1 MADKMAHLPPVSL
14 AKEEEAAAHLP
25 AARFISVWALI
36 TSFAYALV
44 YTLNRYDTAPC
55 HPQTPVQCA
64 VLTEAVVALVNAL
77 WNGMMWF
84 AAPQAAAAALE
95 LLLPCRRR
103 WMWTRRALACVAFA
117 ASIVSHGMFYIAAGV
132 VILTVVIDVD
142 PARYLSFTIRTSVVI
157 FVLAVGDL
165 LASQALLLVG
175 DAE

>member
-1 MADKMAHLPPVSL
+1 MADKTAHLLPVPL

-25 AARFISVWALI
+25 DARFISVWALI
-36 TSFAYALV
+36 TAFAYALV

-55 HPQTPVQCA
+55 HPKHPCA
-64 VLTEAVVALVNAL
+64 ALTEAVVALVNAL

-117 ASIVSHGMFYIAAGV
+117 AAIVSHGMFYIAAGL
-132 VILTVVIDVD
+132 VILTVVTDVD